1 MHEEY
6 LVYLRLVVYPKMLE
20 TRLLKE
26 LAMDEKNPDCGGGA
40 IGCRGGSGSG
50 R

>member
-1 MHEEY
+1 MYEKY
-6 LVYLRLVVYPKMLE
+6 SVCLRLVYPKMLE

-26 LAMDEKNPDCGGGA
+26 LAMDEKKPDCGGEA
-40 IGCRGGSGSG
+40 IGCRGGSGTG

>member
-1 MHEEY
+1 MFEGY
-6 LVYLRLVVYPKMLE
+6 SVYLRLVDYPKMLE

-26 LAMDEKNPDCGGGA
+26 LAMVEKKPDCGGGA
-40 IGCRGGSGSG
+40 NGCRGGSGTG